1 MRPKR
6 REKARPAC
14 PIIIAHSLCIGEFI
28 QYRRS
33 LPQAAKG
40 RFTEGISVS
49 SLTEVGRVEPPA
61 GATVASWLVTTLC
74 CQRRPAASEHRKFA
88 VHRSIQSV
96 SDKRAFHARPREW
109 YEL

>member
-1 MRPKR
+1 MFIQDQRTEMIARNCLHYLPARPKHYVR
-6 REKARPAC
+6 PRQELKVRYKAGVSTAGM
-14 PIIIAHSLCIGEFI
+14 SLD
-28 QYRRS
+28 
-33 LPQAAKG
+33 
-40 RFTEGISVS
+40 
-49 SLTEVGRVEPPA
+49 GRVEPPA

-96 SDKRAFHARPREW
+96 SDKRAFHARPCEW